1 MNINKILMWLLVAL
15 VAGLMVIAGLEILK
29 NRENRK
35 RLQDDEATIKKA
47 MQDYGMIPRDTLDAA
62 RNSSFSEADS
72 MGIETGG
79 ANSEINYSAP
89 AQTAPPSSVATA
101 TQPAPVATPQSAPA
115 PAAPKSA
122 ETSANREFDMDTDRR
137 DGRYRVSAGSFTKIA
152 GARRRLEEVIRMGY
166 HEAEIGRYNRGKYAV
181 VIVKRTDNL
190 NEAIRIVDKLERKGI
205 DANVIDRNRRK

>member
-1 MNINKILMWLLVAL
+1 MNINKLLTWLLVAL
-15 VAGLMVIAGLEILK
+15 IAGLMVVAGLEVWK
-29 NRENRK
+29 NRESRK
-35 RLQDDEATIKKA
+35 RQQAEEETMRKA
-47 MQDYGMIPRDTLDAA
+47 MQDYGMIPRDTLDAE

-89 AQTAPPSSVATA
+89 
-101 TQPAPVATPQSAPA
+101 TQPAPASATPAPQPA
-115 PAAPKSA
+115 PAATPAPKSA
-122 ETSANREFDMDTDRR
+122 ETSAQTSANREFDMDTDRR

-152 GARRRLEEVIRMGY
+152 GARRRLEEVIRLGY

-205 DANVIDRNRRK
+205 DANVIDRKRRK